1 LFLPL
6 QFQDGSRA
14 TSSEL
19 QFLNFLDEWSAGH
32 HVADQFQ
39 ISQLVLHWKSPRML
53 LQKVET
59 VSLA

>member
-1 LFLPL
+1 L
-6 QFQDGSRA
+6 QFP
-14 TSSEL
+14 
-19 QFLNFLDEWSAGH
+19 NFLDEWSAGH

-53 LQKVET
+53 LQKVEI